1 MRSKKTGLIILVVL
15 LALLAVA
22 SAVYIRFG
30 GLGTGKSADPKEFAR
45 YAVSVD
51 ELTIPTG
58 VRIVALGEATHGNAE
73 FQQLKLDVFRLLV
86 ERFGIRAFALEGDYG
101 SCEAVNRYIHG
112 GPGTPAE
119 AAAAI
124 SFTIY
129 RTQQM
134 EQLIAWMRQYNEAAD
149 DGEDIRFYGFDMQQ
163 IDWNI
168 HILTEAANN
177 LEIDIPILL
186 KQRENMKDEVPEKFD
201 IGEWIESIE
210 QVKQELLQFEGT
222 EVAVHCA
229 DILLQNCSLG
239 KVMSTPNV
247 DAFRD
252 SLMAKNVQWILE
264 REESLGRHSIFI
276 SAHNGHI
283 KRVND
288 YRNGGKGMGHL
299 LANRFGKAYYAI
311 GTDFYRSCCNLPKNP
326 NRTQRANHTFF
337 SCDPLAK
344 AAKHCGFETCWL
356 DFAKVPDG
364 SSLQRYLNNPINM
377 GSLGEVNYSFL
388 MRVLPRTFRSKGT
401 PRLLYNSMIFVPVA
415 HPTAPNVE

>member
-1 MRSKKTGLIILVVL
+1 MKSKKTVLIILVVL
-15 LALLAVA
+15 LVLFATVTT
-22 SAVYIRFG
+22 VYLHFG
-30 GLGTGKSADPKEFAR
+30 GLSTGKSADPEEFAR
-45 YAVSVD
+45 YVVSVD
-51 ELTIPTG
+51 ELTVPPE
-58 VRIVALGEATHGNAE
+58 VRIVAQGEATHGNAE
-73 FQQLKLDVFRLLV
+73 FQQLKLDVFKLLV

-124 SFTIY
+124 GFTLY

-149 DGEDIRFYGFDMQQ
+149 KGEDIRFYGFDMQQ

-177 LEIDIPILL
+177 LEIAIPALL
-186 KQRENMKDEVPEKFD
+186 KQRENMKDGITEKFD

-210 QVKQELLQFEGT
+210 QVKQNLLQFEGT

-252 SLMAKNVQWILE
+252 SLMAENVQWILE
-264 REESLGRHSIFI
+264 REEVLGRHSIFI
-276 SAHNGHI
+276 SAEEAGSFSLL
-283 KRVND
+283 K
-288 YRNGGKGMGHL
+288 MGCSNSSHM
-299 LANRFGKAYYAI
+299 
-311 GTDFYRSCCNLPKNP
+311 DVRS
-326 NRTQRANHTFF
+326 
-337 SCDPLAK
+337 
-344 AAKHCGFETCWL
+344 
-356 DFAKVPDG
+356 V
-364 SSLQRYLNNPINM
+364 
-377 GSLGEVNYSFL
+377 V
-388 MRVLPRTFRSKGT
+388 
-401 PRLLYNSMIFVPVA
+401 
-415 HPTAPNVE
+415 

>member
-1 MRSKKTGLIILVVL
+1 MKSKKTGLIILLVL
-15 LALLAVA
+15 LALFAA
-22 SAVYIRFG
+22 FSAVYIRFG

-73 FQQLKLDVFRLLV
+73 FQQLKLDIFKLLV
-86 ERFGIRAFALEGDYG
+86 ERYGIRAFALEGDYG

-124 SFTIY
+124 GFTIY

-134 EQLIAWMRQYNEAAD
+134 EQLIAWMRQYNEAAG

-163 IDWNI
+163 IEWNI

-177 LEIDIPILL
+177 MEIAIPALLE
-186 KQRENMKDEVPEKFD
+186 QREYMKDGDTEEFD
-201 IGEWIESIE
+201 IGKWIEAIE
-210 QVKQELLQFEGT
+210 QVKQELLKFEGT

-239 KVMSTPNV
+239 KVMSTPDGV
-247 DAFRD
+247 AFRD
-252 SLMAKNVQWILE
+252 SLMAENVQWILE
-264 REESLGRHSIFI
+264 REEAMGRHSIFI
-276 SAHNGHI
+276 TAHNGHI
-283 KRVND
+283 KHVND
-288 YRNGGKGMGHL
+288 YRNVGKGMGHI
-299 LANRFGKAYYAI
+299 LADRYGEVYYAI

-337 SCDPLAK
+337 SRDPLAK
-344 AAKHCGFETCWL
+344 AAKHCGYETCWL

-364 SSLQRYLNNPINM
+364 SSLQRYLNTPISM
-377 GSLGEVNYSFL
+377 GLLGEVNYSFL
-388 MRVLPRTFRSKGT
+388 MRILPRTYRSKDI
-401 PRLLYNSMIFVPVA
+401 PRKLYNSLIFVPVA
-415 HPTAPNVE
+415 HPTAPEMK